1 MAAWRRSSQSGGG
14 NNCVE
19 VALAAPTTVRD
30 SKNPTGANLN
40 VVPACWAPFLA
51 ALKAGRFDR

>member
-1 MAAWRRSSQSGGG
+1 MATWRRSSRSSGGA
-14 NNCVE
+14 NCIE
-19 VALAAPTTVRD
+19 VALPGPAAVRD

-40 VVPACWAPFLA
+40 TEPACWAPFLA